1 MGMLN
6 RPARLA
12 APAMESRFNDPSSK
26 AISSM
31 DPIASSPVARFE
43 SLVNSEDPS
52 IYEVTTAGEGPQG
65 SLPLTG
71 EMLREWPSGDLF
83 GLTQN
88 AGMGWAASEVAHDP
102 YLILSTQGGLRAPDG
117 RPIAL
122 GYHTG
127 HWEIGL
133 LVQDAAEELRRLDVV
148 PFAGMVSD
156 PCDGRTQGTTGMMD
170 SLPYRNDAAIVF
182 RRLIRSLPR
191 RKGVLG
197 IATCDKGLP
206 AMMMALAGSRK
217 LPCVLVPGGVTLPP
231 REGEDA
237 GKVQSIGARYA
248 HGELSLAEASEL
260 GCRACGSPGGGCQFL
275 GTAATSQVVAEALG
289 LTVQHA
295 ALAPSGQP
303 IWLDMARRSARA
315 LVRLAEAGKTLGDIL
330 DDRSIRNAM
339 VVHAAFGG
347 STNLILHVPAIAF
360 SAGLRRPT
368 VEDWH
373 EINVRVPRLVSVLP
387 NGPFYHP
394 TVRAFLAGG
403 VPEVMLHLREL
414 GLLDLSALT
423 VVGEPL
429 ERMLAWW
436 ESSDR
441 RMRLRQRL
449 QDQDGIDPDDVIMS
463 PARAGERGLTSTVTF
478 PRGNL
483 APEGSVIKSTAI
495 DPTVVDADGV
505 YRKTGPARV
514 FTRESEAI
522 AAIKGQGDRPIRPGD
537 VLVLIG
543 RGPMGA
549 GMEEIFQITSALR
562 YLSFGKQVAVLTDA
576 RFSGVST
583 GACVGHVSPEAL
595 AGGPI
600 GRLRDGDR
608 IRIVVDR
615 VKLEGSLDLVGSD
628 GEEYGPEEGRRVLS
642 RRPTHPRLSPDP
654 DLPDDTRLWAALQNV
669 GGGTWGGCVYDPDAI
684 IAALRSG
691 STREVSEPRRG

>member
-1 MGMLN
+1 MSSLD
-6 RPARLA
+6 PATALKLEELT
-12 APAMESRFNDPSSK
+12 EST
-26 AISSM
+26 
-31 DPIASSPVARFE
+31 
-43 SLVNSEDPS
+43 DPS
-52 IYEVTTAGEGPQG
+52 IYEVTTAGDGPEG

-71 EMLREWPSGDLF
+71 EMLRDWPSGDLF

-88 AGMGWAASEVAHDP
+88 AGMGWESSEVARDP
-102 YLILSTQGGLRAPDG
+102 FLILSTQGGLRDHDG
-117 RPIAL
+117 QPIAL

-133 LVQDAAEELRRLDVV
+133 LVREAAQELRGLDVV

-156 PCDGRTQGTTGMMD
+156 PCDGRTQGTAGMMD

-197 IATCDKGLP
+197 VATCDKGLP
-206 AMMMALAGSRK
+206 AMMMALAGSRH
-217 LPCVLVPGGVTLPP
+217 LPSVLVPGGVTLPP
-231 REGEDA
+231 REGDDA
-237 GKVQSIGARYA
+237 GKVQSIGARFA
-248 HGELSLAEASEL
+248 HGELSLEEASAL

-289 LTVQHA
+289 LTVPHA
-295 ALAPSGQP
+295 ALAPSGQA
-303 IWLDMARRSARA
+303 IWLEMARRSARA
-315 LVRLAEAGKTLGDIL
+315 LVRLSHAGLTLADLL

-347 STNLILHVPAIAF
+347 STNLILHIPAIAF
-360 SAGLRRPT
+360 AAGLRRPT
-368 VEDWH
+368 VADWH

-387 NGPFYHP
+387 NGPYFHP

-403 VPEVMLHLREL
+403 VPEVMLHLRDL
-414 GLLDLSALT
+414 GLLDLSART
-423 VVGEPL
+423 VSGNPL
-429 ERMLAWW
+429 EVVLDWW
-436 ESSDR
+436 ERSER
-441 RMRLRQRL
+441 RSRLRSRL
-449 QDQDGIDPDDVIMS
+449 FEKDGVDPDDVIMS
-463 PARAGERGLTSTVTF
+463 PARARERGLTSTVTF
-478 PRGNL
+478 PKGNL

-495 DPTVVDADGV
+495 DPTVVAPDGV

-522 AAIKGQGDRPIRPGD
+522 AAIKGQGDRPIKPGD

-562 YLSFGKQVAVLTDA
+562 YLSFGKHVAVLTDA

-595 AGGPI
+595 AGGPL
-600 GRLRDGDR
+600 GKVRDGDQ
-608 IRIVVDR
+608 IRIVIDR
-615 VKLEGSLDLVGSD
+615 VNLEGSLDLIGAD
-628 GEEYGPEEGRRVLS
+628 GTEFGPEEGARLLATRA
-642 RRPTHPRLSPDP
+642 PHPDLSPDP
-654 DLPDDTRLWAALQNV
+654 NLPDDTRLWAALQNV
-669 GGGTWGGCVYDPDAI
+669 SGGTWGGCVYDTDAI
-684 IAALRSG
+684 LAALQAARK
-691 STREVSEPRRG
+691 